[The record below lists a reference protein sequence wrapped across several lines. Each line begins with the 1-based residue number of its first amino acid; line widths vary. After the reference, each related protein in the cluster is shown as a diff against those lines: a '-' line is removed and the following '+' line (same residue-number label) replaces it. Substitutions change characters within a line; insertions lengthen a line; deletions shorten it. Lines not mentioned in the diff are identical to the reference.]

1 MWRAVGRRPLAQ
13 NRKILFSPRSR
24 WDGCRC
30 LAARTRVRG
39 TQSRRNGS
47 LSLLGGSRR
56 NGLVEQVGRAN
67 RDTDLTV
74 LSSSTSGRRTR
85 TARGRAAPST
95 GRRQSERATAA
106 RERHASEAS
115 TSGTA
120 VGSVDGGPSRSTNRS
135 ENQFAVRAGPVCPA
149 ARAAAATTPNGSGV
163 RRRQRLTKSYLVDP
177 ASSYMLVSKIK
188 PCMSKYIPRHGETA
202 NGSLNRSLFI
212 GSFILLG

>member
-1 MWRAVGRRPLAQ
+1 MEHVGR
-13 NRKILFSPRSR
+13 
-24 WDGCRC
+24 
-30 LAARTRVRG
+30 V
-39 TQSRRNGS
+39 
-47 LSLLGGSRR
+47 
-56 NGLVEQVGRAN
+56 N

-85 TARGRAAPST
+85 TARGRAALST
-95 GRRQSERATAA
+95 GRRKSERATAA

-120 VGSVDGGPSRSTNRS
+120 VGSKDGGPSRSTNRS
-135 ENQFAVRAGPVCPA
+135 SENQFAMRAGPVCPA
-149 ARAAAATTPNGSGV
+149 SRAPAATTPNGSGV
-163 RRRQRLTKSYLVDP
+163 RRRRRLTKSYLVDP